1 MTIAFYISAHG
12 FGHAVRCSQVIM
24 ALPPQIP
31 VLIRSGVPRWFFEQ
45 EIRGRSFTLESE
57 RFDVGAVGPD
67 AVGVDIERTFTEA
80 GEVHRDAMN
89 RVAEE
94 AEFLREHGVK
104 AVLCDAPA
112 PPLVA
117 AKELG
122 VPGLLLA
129 NFTWVEI
136 YAALAARA
144 REEGEADLAAE
155 GSRLVGE
162 MRRRYAEAGA
172 HLIPGLAIDMQSVER
187 RIPIPII
194 ARRATPDRERLADL
208 LAFDPEKPIFQIYL
222 GTAGLKG
229 MAWERLPLFIREQFF
244 SFTPVPGD
252 EEAAIRILPEGE
264 LTHAAATAS
273 VDAVV
278 GKLGY
283 SLCAECLHSG
293 IPILYPPRP
302 DFAEFPALESAMR
315 EAGLA
320 VPLSSQAF
328 RRLEWRGALK
338 RAREARAAT
347 LENVGADLPET
358 DGAEVA
364 AALLAE
370 AWRTGSLGHLG

>member
-1 MTIAFYISAHG
+1 MTVAFYISAHG
-12 FGHAVRCSQVIM
+12 FGHAVRCSQVIS

-31 VLIRSGVPRWFFEQ
+31 VFIRSGVPRWFFEQ
-45 EIRGRSFTLESE
+45 EIRGRSFTLEPE

-67 AVGVDIERTFTEA
+67 AVGIDIERTFAEA
-80 GEVHRDAMN
+80 AEVHRDAMN
-89 RVAEE
+89 RVADE
-94 AEFLREHGVK
+94 AEWLREQGVK
-104 AVLCDAPA
+104 TVLCDAPA

-122 VPGLLLA
+122 IPALLLA

-136 YAALAARA
+136 YSAMAARA
-144 REEGEADLAAE
+144 REAGDADLAAE

-172 HLIPGLAIDMQSVER
+172 HLVPGLAVDMQSVER
-187 RIPIPII
+187 RVPIPII
-194 ARRATPDRERLADL
+194 ARRAAPDRERLADL
-208 LAFDPEKPIFQIYL
+208 LGYDPEKPIVQVYL
-222 GTAGLKG
+222 GTAGLTG

-252 EEAAIRILPEGE
+252 EEAVVRILPEGE

-302 DFAEFPALESAMR
+302 EFAEFPALESAMQ

-320 VPLSSQAF
+320 VPLSAQAF
-328 RRLEWRGALK
+328 RRLEWRGALR
-338 RAREARAAT
+338 RAKQVKAT
-347 LENVGADLPET
+347 VLEDLGEHLPET

-364 AALLAE
+364 ANLIAE
-370 AWRTGSLGHLG
+370 AWRTGTLDHLG